1 MAEFAFRFEWEESPR
16 VRAPELSATWARL
29 EIHVDNKVVT
39 QVATERSGSVRT
51 GIYVP
56 LFPIAEW
63 IVSNWFFL
71 WEEWRRDAP
80 QSRHNLLSA
89 REGFALPD
97 LKFHPTESQMNLS
110 WRRKP
115 APYSGLEFLAEGEAT
130 ILKAAVREECTRL
143 VEAVVER
150 LNGIPAEDRG
160 VGSRL
165 GSDWWFV
172 KSVLAN
178 DEQKA
183 FSERAAR
190 LGHDP
195 FTMEDEDAE
204 QIEHL
209 GSVLP
214 KPMVDDFCDAIPL
227 GEITSGAETV
237 RRFIDAAAPKAQP
250 ATAWEQ
256 ALRGVKHPYTGTPW
270 RDGYRQASRFRSY
283 LGLNDHTPSDLG
295 PYLSEKLGAFVSA
308 EFAPPSGI
316 DGISCRFHD
325 SAPVFGIPGSLRDE
339 RKRFVLARALGD
351 FLSFGESSLI
361 THGPSEHQQ
370 RNRAF
375 AAEFLAPADAL
386 RNRIRA
392 AMVDEEAVDELAAEF
407 QVSSFV
413 IRHQIQN
420 HKLAALA
427 I

>member
-1 MAEFAFRFEWEESPR
+1 
-16 VRAPELSATWARL
+16 
-29 EIHVDNKVVT
+29 
-39 QVATERSGSVRT
+39 
-51 GIYVP
+51 
-56 LFPIAEW
+56 
-63 IVSNWFFL
+63 
-71 WEEWRRDAP
+71 
-80 QSRHNLLSA
+80 LSA
-89 REGFALPD
+89 REGFALPH
-97 LKFHPTESQMNLS
+97 LTFHPTESQIDLI
-110 WRRKP
+110 WRRTH
-115 APYSGLEFLAEGEAT
+115 APYSALEFLAEGEAT
-130 ILKAAVREECTRL
+130 VLKAAVREECTRL

-165 GSDWWFV
+165 GSDWGVV

-195 FTMEDEDAE
+195 FTMEDQDAE

-209 GSVLP
+209 VSILP
-214 KPMVDDFCDAIPL
+214 QPMVDDFCDAIPL
-227 GEITSGAETV
+227 GEITAGAETV
-237 RRFIDAAAPKAQP
+237 RSFIEAAAPKAQP
-250 ATAWEQ
+250 APAWEQ
-256 ALRGVKHPYTGTPW
+256 ALRDLRNPTTGTPW
-270 RDGYRQASRFRSY
+270 RDGYRLASRFRSY
-283 LGLNDHTPSDLG
+283 LGLNGHTPGDLG
-295 PYLSEKLGAFVSA
+295 TYLSEKVGAFVSE

-316 DGISCRFHD
+316 DAISCRFHD
-325 SAPVFGIPGSLRDE
+325 SAPVFGIPGLLRDQ

-386 RNRIRA
+386 RNQIRVA
-392 AMVDEEAVDELAAEF
+392 TMGEEAVDELAAEF
-407 QVSSFV
+407 QVSPFV

-420 HKLAALA
+420 HKLAVLT